1 MRWVEALMAGTR
13 ENGRNHGMDA
23 RTGAFVT
30 RSTENLLHAFAAGP
44 CGRTRPKP
52 RDDVRDVYASA
63 PR

>member
-1 MRWVEALMAGTR
+1 MAGTH

-44 CGRTRPKP
+44 CGRNRPELA
-52 RDDVRDVYASA
+52 DDVREVYASA